1 MYIYLDDDCAR
12 HRDGGGAGIKSVSSR
27 GNGGDFNDRN
37 CADIE
42 AC

>member
-12 HRDGGGAGIKSVSSR
+12 HRDGGAGIKSASSH